1 MLQRYREQAATTS
14 AITFDGVRRS
24 ARAKK
29 DSLNGFIRR
38 TMGSDS
44 PSNPLVSPL
53 AHPSPST
60 VPDAPDVVG
69 MDEGTAQLVRHTAS
83 VEGLVTPR
91 PSSTTRTR
99 HRTSMSQ
106 VSFASD
112 TPATPAASPIPS
124 PSPVPVILEAQ
135 PAQVAQGPDA
145 VASGDDGSAAALAAA
160 TALKPVQQQLEA
172 TTHITAS
179 ELLLSEVRQSNAVLC
194 GGTCVT
200 WFLCCVPVLTTDEV

>member
-83 VEGLVTPR
+83 VEGPVTPR

-124 PSPVPVILEAQ
+124 PSPVPVIPEAQ
-135 PAQVAQGPDA
+135 PAQVEQGPDA
-145 VASGDDGSAAALAAA
+145 ATSGGDGSAAAVAA
-160 TALKPVQQQLEA
+160 TALKPVQQKLEA

-179 ELLLSEVRQSNAVLC
+179 ELLLSEVRRPSTVRC
-194 GGTCVT
+194 GGACVT
-200 WFLCCVPVLTTDEV
+200 WFRCMPALPADEV